1 MTIKIKKASVVTTLK
16 PIVEKMSGVSLDAC
30 YQCRKC
36 SAGCPVAGQA
46 KSAPSEIIRRLHLG
60 AGDELLENGLVWMCL
75 SCETCYGRCPMEI
88 NFAAIIDALRSLWL
102 AKGSKIPEGNMP
114 LFNRMFLANVR
125 IFGRSYDLSM
135 IAGYKL
141 GSGSLMDD
149 TDKFPS
155 MLRKGKMALLPPSG
169 ADKKI
174 VKRIFDRAKQGQGK
188 KK

>member
-1 MTIKIKKASVVTTLK
+1 MTVKIKKESAATTLK
-16 PIVEKMSGVSLDAC
+16 PVVEKMSGVSLDPC

-36 SAGCPVAGQA
+36 SAGCPVAGPA

-88 NFAAIIDALRSLWL
+88 NFAAVIDALRSLAI
-102 AKGSKIPEGNMP
+102 AKGSKVPEGNMP

-125 IFGRSYDLSM
+125 LFGRSYDLSM

-141 GSGSLMDD
+141 GSGSLLDD
-149 TDKFPS
+149 TGKFPT
-155 MLRKGKMALLPPSG
+155 MLRKGKIAVLPPSG
-169 ADKKI
+169 ADKKA
-174 VKRIFDRAKQGQGK
+174 VRRIFENTRPAKGK
-188 KK
+188 KE